1 MQHVIMAI
9 HLMTVVALVTLIL
22 YQKSEGGALG
32 LGQSGFFSGRGQAN
46 ALTRAT
52 SILAT
57 IFFVTSVLLTVIPSW
72 ERRSLGGEDWTKAV
86 EPEKVQLKEIKP
98 EAAPQAQK
106 EIPIPK
112 EKESVFEQLKRAQ
125 EQRQQGAGA
134 PALRQAPE
142 VPAASPPQSEPPAA
156 PAPEAETAPVAP
168 EPAAP
173 KSEAPAAAAPKT
185 EAAPAAPEPSAPK
198 SEAKP
203 EEVKPAP
210 EAAPAPSAPPPA
222 VQWKSPTSEPAA
234 PKSETPAAAAPK
246 TESAPAAPEPKSEA
260 PAAAAPKTEAAPAAP
275 EPAAP
280 KPEEAKPA
288 PEAAPA
294 PSAAPPAVQWK
305 SPTK

>member
-57 IFFVTSVLLTVIPSW
+57 VFFVTSVLLTVIPSW

-106 EIPIPK
+106 DIQIPK
-112 EKESVFEQLKRAQ
+112 EKESIFEQLKRAQ

-142 VPAASPPQSEPPAA
+142 APAAPPPQSEPPAA
-156 PAPEAETAPVAP
+156 SAPKSGAVPAAPEPAVPKSEAPVAP
-168 EPAAP
+168 KTEAVPTAPELTTPKSEAKPEDAKPAPAAQWKSPASEPAAP
-173 KSEAPAAAAPKT
+173 KSEA
-185 EAAPAAPEPSAPK
+185 
-198 SEAKP
+198 KP
-203 EEVKPAP
+203 EDVKPIP
-210 EAAPAPSAPPPA
+210 EAAPAPSA
-222 VQWKSPTSEPAA
+222 T
-234 PKSETPAAAAPK
+234 
-246 TESAPAAPEPKSEA
+246 
-260 PAAAAPKTEAAPAAP
+260 
-275 EPAAP
+275 
-280 KPEEAKPA
+280 
-288 PEAAPA
+288 
-294 PSAAPPAVQWK
+294 PPAVQWK